1 MLTSIKLL
9 YTTMEKNEQMQP
21 VKKQKE
27 RTIRVEEISVANKT
41 ATELGT
47 LGFRNIRRFKARFIS
62 NVKTS
67 QIDYVRKDGV
77 DYSVNSIRDDGS
89 GKFVIIE
96 VAIND

>member
-1 MLTSIKLL
+1 
-9 YTTMEKNEQMQP
+9 MEKNAQMQP

-27 RTIRVEEISVANKT
+27 RIIRVEEIPIANKT

-47 LGFRNIRRFKARFIS
+47 LGFSNIRRFKARFIN

-67 QIDYVRKDGV
+67 KINYVRKDGV
-77 DYSVNSIRDDGS
+77 NYAVNSIRDDGS